1 LQVGPAQDVMLLRI
15 HRRNMFVS
23 GEAWRLFQKAHPNQD
38 FSVFWL
44 EVSLKFSMD
53 YFDLSSFFLLHKDEN
68 STAANSRSSRIPKTE
83 PLSPIT
89 TELDFT
95 YASDVAEN
103 SSREPGHVVEL
114 SF

>member
-1 LQVGPAQDVMLLRI
+1 
-15 HRRNMFVS
+15 
-23 GEAWRLFQKAHPNQD
+23 LFKEVHPEQD
-38 FSVFWL
+38 FSDFWL

-53 YFDLSSFFLLHKDEN
+53 FFDLSSFFLLCEDESPIAMN
-68 STAANSRSSRIPKTE
+68 SSSSNLVKTE

-89 TELDFT
+89 TELDFA
-95 YASDVAEN
+95 YARDVAEN